1 MDDTWQSYNIGM
13 TAELTECPAASC
25 PSASDYCIYTSV
37 LAPPPAKQIQRHKA
51 PPLFTTPSVKLRQF
65 ATHQS
70 DLEPHL
76 PLSPFLSSCHC
87 LLFIL
92 SSNFLRLKNF
102 LRAVFLFC
110 IPPIAQ
116 SHTHATM
123 ASSLDQLKATGT
135 VSTAPSLQFFT
146 EGLIP
151 GNSGKRLLTMA

>member
-1 MDDTWQSYNIGM
+1 MDDTWQSYNIGI
-13 TAELTECPAASC
+13 AELTERPAASC

-37 LAPPPAKQIQRHKA
+37 LAPPPTKQIQRHKA

-92 SSNFLRLKNF
+92 SSNFLRL
-102 LRAVFLFC
+102 
-110 IPPIAQ
+110 
-116 SHTHATM
+116 
-123 ASSLDQLKATGT
+123 
-135 VSTAPSLQFFT
+135 
-146 EGLIP
+146 
-151 GNSGKRLLTMA
+151 